1 MMVTKGVLWIVLMLQ
16 LVRPSENLLN
26 DEIAKGKDFTFYV
39 GTYTRNT
46 ESKGIYKYQL
56 LADGSLK
63 NLGLVAESENP
74 SFIAKSA
81 DGKYL
86 MAANE
91 NREGTI
97 SSFSING
104 DEVKP
109 LDKKPTNGAS
119 PCFVTIDPS
128 GYVLATNYNS
138 GSVALY
144 KLSSVGLL
152 EGPLDIL
159 QHEGK
164 GTEPR
169 QAGPH
174 AHSAWFDP
182 STKDAVISVDLGTN
196 DLWFSKLDRTNNKL
210 IPMSPNK
217 LAMPA
222 GSGPRHLA
230 FHPTGGWLYVINEL
244 SSTISIVK
252 KNSTGT
258 YEVAGT
264 YTTLPEGFTGAG
276 QTADIRVS
284 ADGKF
289 LYGSNR
295 GNNTIVIYQINKK
308 DGSLTL
314 VGHESVKG
322 DGPRNFS
329 LSPDGEFL
337 LVANQRS
344 NNIVSFK
351 RDAKIGTLKFVS
363 EIPAPAPVCLLF

>member
-1 MMVTKGVLWIVLMLQ
+1 MFQLIV
-16 LVRPSENLLN
+16 PSTNLFN
-26 DEIAKGKDFTFYV
+26 DDAKSQDLTFFV
-39 GTYTRNT
+39 GTYTRT
-46 ESKGIYKYQL
+46 DSKGIYKYQL
-56 LADGSLK
+56 SADGSLK

-86 MAANE
+86 LAANE

-97 SSFSING
+97 SSFSITG
-104 DEVKP
+104 GEVKF

-128 GYVLATNYNS
+128 GYVLATNYNT

-144 KLSSVGLL
+144 KLTSVGLL
-152 EGPLDIL
+152 DGPLDVL

-174 AHSAWFDP
+174 AHSAWWDT
-182 STKDAVISVDLGTN
+182 STKDAIITVDLGTN
-196 DLWFSKLDRTNNKL
+196 ELWFSKLDRTNSKL
-210 IPMSPNK
+210 SPMSPNK
-217 LAMPA
+217 LAMPT

-230 FHPTGGWLYVINEL
+230 FHKSGWVYVINEL
-244 SSTISIVK
+244 SSTVIQVK

-264 YTTLPEGFTGAG
+264 YTTLPTGFTGTN
-276 QTADIRVS
+276 QTADIHVS
-284 ADGKF
+284 SDGKF
-289 LYGSNR
+289 LYASNR
-295 GNNTIVIYQINKK
+295 GHNSIAIYQINKK
-308 DGSLTL
+308 DGSLVL
-314 VGHESVKG
+314 VGHELVHG
-322 DGPRNFS
+322 DGPRNFT
-329 LSPDGEFL
+329 LSPDNEFL

-351 RDAKIGTLKFVS
+351 RDKKTGSLKFIN
-363 EIPAPAPVCLLF
+363 EIAAPSPVCLLF